1 MFKLFYFN
9 FEILFEQRTI
19 LTLVAFLILEV
30 EIIISE
36 HNNQL
41 YVCLSSQTEE
51 TDTEDAGFSRYYYL
65 IVIQKFNSIRFCSK
79 CCLFIPE

>member
-19 LTLVAFLILEV
+19 LTLVVFFILEV

-36 HNNQL
+36 HNDQL
-41 YVCLSSQTEE
+41 YACLSSQTEQ
-51 TDTEDAGFSRYYYL
+51 TDTEDAEFFQ
-65 IVIQKFNSIRFCSK
+65 III
-79 CCLFIPE
+79 